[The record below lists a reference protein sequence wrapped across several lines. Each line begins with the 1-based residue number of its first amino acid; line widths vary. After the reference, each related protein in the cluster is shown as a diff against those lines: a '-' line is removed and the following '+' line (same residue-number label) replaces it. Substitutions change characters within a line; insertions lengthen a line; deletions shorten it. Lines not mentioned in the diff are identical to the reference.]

1 MASLVQY
8 LGLARSLALYYADP
22 DHVHRAARFYGRFIR
37 PGDLC
42 FDVGAHVGSR
52 IAAWTRLG
60 ARTVAVE
67 PVPHCARLLRL
78 LYGRRRDVELVE
90 AALGP
95 AEGRAEL
102 LVDDRE
108 PTVSTVSTAWAAR
121 MRRERPGF
129 AGVRWNR
136 SVTVEVTT
144 LDAVVALYGEPSFC
158 KIDVEGYDIEVLR
171 GLSRPLRALSFECVP
186 PAADL
191 ALACMDRLL
200 ALGSYEFNFSY
211 GESMRLHRATWGS
224 RDDLGPLLRSL
235 PADGPCGDVYAR
247 LRGLT

>member
-8 LGLARSLALYYADP
+8 LGLARSLVLYYADP
-22 DHVHRAARFYGRFIR
+22 DQVHRAARFYRRFIR
-37 PGDLC
+37 AGDLC

-52 IAAWTRLG
+52 TAAWTRLG
-60 ARTVAVE
+60 ARTVAIE
-67 PVPHCARLLRL
+67 PLPHCARLLRL
-78 LYGRRRDVELVE
+78 LYGRRRDVEVVE

-95 AEGRAEL
+95 VEGRTEL
-102 LVDDRE
+102 LVYDRE
-108 PTVSTVSTAWAAR
+108 PTIATISAAWATR
-121 MRRERPGF
+121 MQRERPGF

-136 SVTVEVTT
+136 SVSVGVTT
-144 LDAVVALYGEPSFC
+144 LDALVARYGEPAFC
-158 KIDVEGYDIEVLR
+158 KIDVEGYDFEVLR

-200 ALGSYEFNFSY
+200 ALGRYEFNFSY
-211 GESMRLHRATWGS
+211 GESMRLHSPTWGS
-224 RDDLGPLLRSL
+224 RDDLAPLLRSL

-247 LRGLT
+247 LRAA